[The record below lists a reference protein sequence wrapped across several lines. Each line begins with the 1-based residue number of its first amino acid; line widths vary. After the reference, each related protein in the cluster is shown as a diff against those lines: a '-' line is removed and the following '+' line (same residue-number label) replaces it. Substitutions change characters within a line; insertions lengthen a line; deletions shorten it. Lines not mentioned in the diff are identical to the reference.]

1 MPYLSTLLR
10 HYIIIFVLIL
20 LCQYDFANSSERAAE
35 RGLLKPDGNI
45 DDGPFLRSLTIDE
58 RAILKRMFDSI
69 EEE

>member
-1 MPYLSTLLR
+1 MDDLELKLDELMKVSGGMTREEVRGYMKR
-10 HYIIIFVLIL
+10 M
-20 LCQYDFANSSERAAE
+20 AAE

-45 DDGPFLRSLTIDE
+45 DDGPFLRSLTMDE